1 MAEYALDKYEFKKYL
16 LDQLAD
22 TRQEELIFWK
32 NTIPMPV
39 DLIYNIFDKRGTL
52 FRIYL
57 DHVGAAYLY
66 AWSER
71 QEGKDWEASFV
82 LQPTA
87 DNNAQKAKLLE
98 RFTKY
103 FHEAHTGE
111 LLVGLSELFLL
122 ENYHT
127 GPEALVAAICHEGR
141 KYKRLYIPAPVRQK
155 LQEIFPDLLNYMS
168 RSNWDMFSN
177 VIADELKV
185 YRMGFADAFNSIFI
199 KLIEFV
205 LRYSG
210 TTQKKYVSATGFDLR
225 QKKIDTQN
233 YNEVIYGNV
242 SDGSIWEPAYV
253 TGKTYAVM
261 NKLHPYCDE
270 LQKNGTETERMLS
283 ELLNVM
289 AEKENEILRD
299 RDKKVIEVFRQDV
312 SRELRI
318 RAEKKQ

>member
-16 LDQLAD
+16 LDELAD

-52 FRIYL
+52 FRTYL
-57 DHVGAAYLY
+57 DHIGAAYLF

-71 QEGKDWEASFV
+71 QEGKDWKASFI

-87 DNNAQKAKLLE
+87 ANTAQKATLIE
-98 RFTKY
+98 TFTKH
-103 FHEAHTGE
+103 FDEAQTGE
-111 LLVGLSELFLL
+111 LLAGLSELFLL
-122 ENYHT
+122 ENYRT
-127 GPEALVAAICHEGR
+127 GAEALVQAICHEGR
-141 KYKRLYIPAPVRQK
+141 KYKRLYIPVPVRQK
-155 LQEIFPDLLNYMS
+155 LQEAFPDLLDYMS
-168 RSNWDMFSN
+168 LSNWDMFSN

-210 TTQKKYVSATGFDLR
+210 TAQKKYVSATGFDLR
-225 QKKIDTQN
+225 QKKTDSGN
-233 YNEVIYGNV
+233 ENEVIYGNV
-242 SDGSIWEPAYV
+242 SDGSIWEPAYAS
-253 TGKTYAVM
+253 GKTYAVM

-270 LQKNGTETERMLS
+270 LQKNGTEAEHMLG

-289 AEKENEILRD
+289 AEKENEMLRD
-299 RDKKVIEVFRQDV
+299 RDKKVIEIFRQDV

-318 RAEKKQ
+318 RAEKKS